1 MRAGRRREK
10 NSNAI
15 KKIGRIIL
23 DILREYRKAAGNTAV
38 CSMLKLLSKNSKV
51 GRTEVNKRDK
61 FNTYHLRALFGGKD
75 AQLLAHNLRTTRAL
89 LSTHLRQN
97 VLASRQISD
106 RNKALY
112 LNTMKCSVLRC
123 SNRAL
128 AVRLQMAAE
137 Q

>member
-1 MRAGRRREK
+1 MRRKEK

-23 DILREYRKAAGNTAV
+23 DNLREYRKVGANAPI
-38 CSMLKLLSKNSKV
+38 CSMLKMLSKNSKV

-61 FNTYHLRALFGGKD
+61 FNTYHLRALFSGKD
-75 AQLLAHNLRTTRAL
+75 NQIVHHNLKTTRLL
-89 LSTHLRQN
+89 LSRHLRQN
-97 VLASRQISD
+97 VMDSRQISD
-106 RNKALY
+106 DNKALY